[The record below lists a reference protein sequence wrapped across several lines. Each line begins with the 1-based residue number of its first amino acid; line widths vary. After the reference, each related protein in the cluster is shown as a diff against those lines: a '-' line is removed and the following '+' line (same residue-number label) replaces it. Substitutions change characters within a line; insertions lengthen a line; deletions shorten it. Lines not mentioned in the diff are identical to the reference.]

1 MVRKK
6 IITAAFSKS
15 TGIFYALIL
24 LAGLNNVLA
33 QNVADSSKKVLLA
46 SAHVK
51 KESVYVVKQ
60 ANVIFPELLKGNE
73 IQSADYVANYGNN
86 NRAYIVG
93 MYAKGKK
100 IMPKVHSILKQYDIP
115 EELSMLMV
123 LESECN
129 ANAVSKSGAVGYW
142 QIMDGVAK
150 QYGLKYVQK
159 MHSADKKRL
168 QHLDAAKAKLL
179 FSRMAMQSDDRR
191 NFSKSTVAAARY
203 LRDSEK
209 ALDENW
215 LLIVASYN
223 CGLGRVLRAMHKTG
237 LEDPSFWD
245 IKKYLPKETRNYVM
259 NFIALNVLYNNY
271 DNFVDNNLI
280 FTSVKILLPENLT
293 PARTEILSDSE
304 GTIY

>member
-1 MVRKK
+1 MVIKK
-6 IITAAFSKS
+6 IITAIFAKS
-15 TGIFYALIL
+15 TGIFYVVIL
-24 LAGLNNVLA
+24 LAGVNNVLA
-33 QNVADSSKKVLLA
+33 QNIADSSKKLLLA
-46 SAHVK
+46 AAHVK

-60 ANVIFPELLKGNE
+60 ANVIFPEILKGNE
-73 IQSADYVANYGNN
+73 DKAADYVASYGNN

-100 IMPKVHSILKQYDIP
+100 LMPKVHAILKKYDIP

-142 QIMDGVAK
+142 QIMDEVAR
-150 QYGLKYVQK
+150 QYGLKIAHK
-159 MHSADKKRL
+159 IHAADKKRML
-168 QHLDAAKAKLL
+168 HLNADKANLL
-179 FSRMAMQSDDRR
+179 FSKLAKQTDDRKS
-191 NFSKSTVAAARY
+191 FSKSTVAAARY
-203 LRDSEK
+203 LRDSK
-209 ALDENW
+209 NALDDDW

-237 LEDPSFWD
+237 LEEPSFWD

-271 DNFVDNNLI
+271 DNYIDNNLI
-280 FTSVKILLPENLT
+280 FTPVKILLPENLT
-293 PARTEILSDSE
+293 PSRTEILSDNE

>member
-1 MVRKK
+1 MVIKK
-6 IITAAFSKS
+6 IITAAFCKT
-15 TGIFYALIL
+15 TGIFYL
-24 LAGLNNVLA
+24 LFLLVSVNVLA
-33 QNVADSSKKVLLA
+33 QNIVDSSKKVLLA

-73 IQSADYVANYGNN
+73 IQSADYVANYGNT
-86 NRAYIVG
+86 NRPYIVG

-129 ANAVSKSGAVGYW
+129 ANAVSRSGAVGYW
-142 QIMDGVAK
+142 QLMDGVAK

-159 MHSADKKRL
+159 MHSADKNRM
-168 QHLDAAKAKLL
+168 QHLDASKARLL
-179 FSRMAMQSDDRR
+179 CNKMSKQSDERR

-237 LEDPSFWD
+237 LDDPSFWD

-293 PARTEILSDSE
+293 PARSEILSDSE
-304 GTIY
+304 GTVY